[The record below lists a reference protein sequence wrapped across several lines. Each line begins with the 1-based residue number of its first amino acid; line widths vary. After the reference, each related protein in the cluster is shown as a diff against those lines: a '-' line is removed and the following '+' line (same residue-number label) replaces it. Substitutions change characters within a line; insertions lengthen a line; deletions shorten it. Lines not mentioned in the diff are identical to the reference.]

1 MFIHITPDELEDE
14 FKNSWKSGL
23 LTNAHIDYATNAIHC
38 LFMNRQE
45 VIVFKF
51 DKYGFI
57 NDNRFNKYSLSS
69 GSAGI
74 TIKIEK
80 T

>member
-1 MFIHITPDELEDE
+1 VFIHITPDELEDE
-14 FKNSWKSGL
+14 FKNSWKAGL
-23 LTNAHIDYATNAIHC
+23 ITNPTIDYATNAIHC
-38 LFMNRQE
+38 SFMNKE

-51 DKYGFI
+51 QKYGFI
-57 NDNRFNKYSLSS
+57 NDNRQNKYFISS
-69 GSAGI
+69 GLAGI

>member
-14 FKNSWKSGL
+14 FKNSWKAGL
-23 LTNAHIDYATNAIHC
+23 LMNPHIDYATNAIHC
-38 LFMNRQE
+38 WFMNKE

-51 DKYGFI
+51 QKYGFV
-57 NDNRFNKYSLSS
+57 NDNRQNKYFISS
-69 GSAGI
+69 GLAGI